1 MAGISGLQERNLC
14 GVRPHYLLS
23 LIVTTRAI
31 GCPTHGGWYSSERR
45 AVPRAFRDALI
56 FILASHEPNSLWPR
70 CASNVCSGSLR
81 ALVSQSLH
89 SLFERKLLVSHFK
102 IPIRP
107 LIRDDQSIHYKTAE
121 R

>member
-1 MAGISGLQERNLC
+1 MAGTLSLRERNLC
-14 GVRPHYLLS
+14 GVRPHYLFS
-23 LIVTTRAI
+23 LIVSTRAI
-31 GCPTHGGWYSSERR
+31 GCPTHGGGYTSERR

-70 CASNVCSGSLR
+70 CASNVCSGSPR

-102 IPIRP
+102 ILIRP
-107 LIRDDQSIHYKTAE
+107 LVRDDLSIHHKTAG